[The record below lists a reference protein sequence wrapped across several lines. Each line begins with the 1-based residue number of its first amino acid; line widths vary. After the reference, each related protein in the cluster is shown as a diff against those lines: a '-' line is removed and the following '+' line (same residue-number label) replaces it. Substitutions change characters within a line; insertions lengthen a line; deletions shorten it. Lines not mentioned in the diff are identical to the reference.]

1 MHRSHLPIHLPR
13 YTLSVAHPAVRW
25 HYAELIRTL
34 LQQVP
39 QLGFIKMLLN
49 NSGSG
54 FEYTASLYPGRNGGP
69 YIVREWRPDEKI
81 ARLAAENV
89 IRYYRTLR
97 DAAPSAGWY
106 FPPQLWRPTFRP

>member
-13 YTLSVAHPAVRW
+13 DTLSVAHPAVRW

-49 NSGSG
+49 DSGSG
-54 FEYTASLYPGRNGGP
+54 FE
-69 YIVREWRPDEKI
+69 
-81 ARLAAENV
+81 
-89 IRYYRTLR
+89 
-97 DAAPSAGWY
+97 
-106 FPPQLWRPTFRP
+106 